1 MSVFMPPQIPLCGI
15 IEAVAYEVEYYK
27 TPEGKEPFGE
37 WIAELDAETRAR
49 IDARLK
55 RVEGG
60 NLGDWGPIDG
70 SGGVDELRFKFG
82 PGYRIY
88 FGRKGNVIVILLCG
102 GDKSTQKKDTL
113 KAKGLWADYKSREV
127 RNADSETIGYQD
139 DDFDY
144 AVWQKAGK
152 AAVYR
157 YYASIASYDSLPK
170 SLGLTNDVE
179 VVIKNQ
185 GDRTIYE
192 MAFSPVSISPFNLFQ
207 GSACRFNLI
216 LNMSNGKQR
225 IGWLEISPGIGK
237 IPKKPGI
244 FPDLILVK

>member
-1 MSVFMPPQIPLCGI
+1 MSVFMPPQIPICGI
-15 IEAVAYEVEYYK
+15 IEAVAYEVEYYR

-127 RNADSETIGYQD
+127 RNADSEIQSRRG
-139 DDFDY
+139 
-144 AVWQKAGK
+144 
-152 AAVYR
+152 AAKKH
-157 YYASIASYDSLPK
+157 APK
-170 SLGLTNDVE
+170 RKRGRSGN
-179 VVIKNQ
+179 
-185 GDRTIYE
+185 
-192 MAFSPVSISPFNLFQ
+192 
-207 GSACRFNLI
+207 
-216 LNMSNGKQR
+216 
-225 IGWLEISPGIGK
+225 
-237 IPKKPGI
+237 
-244 FPDLILVK
+244 